1 MKRQTKTFPR
11 GQKEQRKVQAATS
24 WTVARQAPLSRGF
37 SRQEHGGGF
46 PRPPPGHLPD
56 PGIERGSPESPA
68 LAGRFF
74 TTEPPGKT
82 PLTPSL
88 CAHLSL
94 KLIPIKQRVGRQS
107 HTDPWLQRDMVRT
120 HASTSRKVHSL
131 RLPLP
136 HPHHRAIS
144 GRRHSKAQ
152 ALEPQ
157 A

>member
-1 MKRQTKTFPR
+1 MCLLGHFSRVR
-11 GQKEQRKVQAATS
+11 LSVTS

-56 PGIERGSPESPA
+56 PGIERGSPES
-68 LAGRFF
+68 AGRFF

-94 KLIPIKQRVGRQS
+94 KLIPIKQRASRQN

-120 HASTSRKVHSL
+120 HTSTSRKVHSL
-131 RLPLP
+131 RLPRPQPPPQSHL
-136 HPHHRAIS
+136 R
-144 GRRHSKAQ
+144 KASQ
-152 ALEPQ
+152 
-157 A
+157 